1 MVSIRPATVDDL
13 LGIQDCNISC
23 LPENYTFKYY
33 YYHYVNW
40 PGLMFVAEDRR
51 SKKVV
56 GYVLAKVDDAD
67 ESDLDSVKGHI
78 TSLSVLREYRR
89 MGIAKR
95 LMEATHVAMK
105 SIFGLEMVT
114 LHVRVGNVAALGLYR
129 DGLKYDTKST
139 DIAYY
144 LDGEDAY
151 FMKKVLTEVYP
162 DI

>member
-40 PGLMFVAEDRR
+40 PDLIFVAEDRR
-51 SKKVV
+51 TKRIA

-67 ESDLDSVKGHI
+67 ESDLNTTKGHI

-89 MGIAKR
+89 MGIAKK
-95 LMEATHVAMK
+95 LMEATHIAMK
-105 SIFGLEMVT
+105 CVYGLELVT
-114 LHVRVGNVAALGLYR
+114 LHVRVSNVAALGLYR
-129 DGLKYDTKST
+129 DGLEYDVVST
-139 DIAYY
+139 DNGYY

-151 FMKKVLTEVYP
+151 FMRKTLTEVYP

>member
-13 LGIQDCNISC
+13 LGIQDCNVSC

-40 PGLMFVAEDRR
+40 PDLIFVAEDRR
-51 SKKVV
+51 TKKIA

-67 ESDLDSVKGHI
+67 ESDLNTTKGHI

-95 LMEATHVAMK
+95 LMEASHIAMK
-105 SIFGLEMVT
+105 SVYGLEMVT
-114 LHVRVGNVAALGLYR
+114 LHVRVSNKAAMGLYR
-129 DGLKYDTKST
+129 DVLKYDVIST
-139 DIAYY
+139 DFSYY

-151 FMKKVLTEVYP
+151 FMKKILTEVYP